1 MPEFTGERVIPGLVD
16 TDLFNEHLAR
26 YRFAERFHKGA
37 TLDLGCGSGYGTT
50 DIGID
55 VSHEALIQAREN
67 FPKARFIRAAA
78 EALPFADETFDLIT
92 AFEVI
97 EHLERWPDLLTEAS
111 RVLKAS
117 GILLVS
123 TPNKAFYA
131 ETRARTGPNPFHR
144 HEFEFAEFEAAL
156 YGVFTHVHI
165 WAQNHTSA
173 IVFAPLN
180 PGAATLEASGD
191 PHPENAHFF
200 LAACSRNVIEYA
212 DLYAWMPA
220 TGNVL
225 REREQHI
232 ARLEGEL
239 VQKDE
244 WLAQLKAD
252 HAQLHQAHEKALAD
266 VISRSLWAE
275 KASQQ
280 VRQRDQ
286 TIEDLQEEAE
296 ERLAW
301 VRNLEARTAELETSI
316 AAAYSEVER
325 LGHEL
330 LARTNWARSLEQQL
344 ETRTRHVLI
353 QKHEI
358 EDNKAAITHLLE
370 EVAAARKQIAALEAE
385 RTQVAQSKWVRLGRS
400 LKLGPVVDE

>member
-16 TDLFNEHLAR
+16 ADLFNEHLAR
-26 YRFAERFHKGA
+26 YRFAEHFPSGA

-50 DIGID
+50 GIGID
-55 VSHEALIQAREN
+55 VSHEALIHARESY
-67 FPKARFIRAAA
+67 PKPRFIQASA
-78 EALPFADETFDLIT
+78 EALPFADEIFDLIT

-97 EHLERWPDLLTEAS
+97 EHLERWPDLLSEAR
-111 RVLKAS
+111 RVLKPN

-144 HEFEFAEFEAAL
+144 HEFEYAEFKAAL
-156 YGVFTHVHI
+156 YGFFAHVHM
-165 WAQNHTSA
+165 WAQNHTAA

-180 PGAATLEASGD
+180 PGALILEAHGD

-200 LAACSRNVIEYA
+200 LAACSRNAIARA

-252 HAQLHQAHEKALAD
+252 HATLHEAHEKALAD

-275 KASQQ
+275 KANEQ
-280 VRQRDQ
+280 VRRGHQMIQDMR
-286 TIEDLQEEAE
+286 EEAE
-296 ERLAW
+296 QRLAW
-301 VRNLEARTAELETSI
+301 VRTLETRTAELETSI
-316 AAAYSEVER
+316 AAAYSEIER
-325 LGHEL
+325 LGHEV

-344 ETRTRHVLI
+344 ETRTQHVLI

-358 EDNKAAITHLLE
+358 EDNRAAITHLLE
-370 EVAAARKQIAALEAE
+370 EVAGARKQIAALEAE
-385 RTQVAQSKWVRLGRS
+385 RAQVAKSKWVRLGRS